1 LALAADHQHCCLT
14 GKDQQTQFLNRPK
27 ENHPPQNQKLVFLV
41 QLITQPR
48 LKQFFLTIIDLN
60 RLHDFLLLNFTEF
73 ICQKMNG
80 DTPISGKSMVGESVV
95 EASRKWVGEVFQDGR
110 IRVAIVELKIPPI
123 TGLSVLAKYTK
134 VLWT

>member
-73 ICQKMNG
+73 ICRKMNG

-95 EASRKWVGEVFQDGR
+95 EASRKWVGEVFQDGLNSLS
-110 IRVAIVELKIPPI
+110 LKIYH
-123 TGLSVLAKYTK
+123 K
-134 VLWT
+134 LWQAAELNFYS

>member
-1 LALAADHQHCCLT
+1 MVLRQIHLEVDVAA
-14 GKDQQTQFLNRPK
+14 KMR
-27 ENHPPQNQKLVFLV
+27 EEELVFLV

-73 ICQKMNG
+73 ICRKTNG

-95 EASRKWVGEVFQDGR
+95 EASRKWVGEVFQDGLFSHPFFSLCLDLA
-110 IRVAIVELKIPPI
+110 VQYF
-123 TGLSVLAKYTK
+123 AKY
-134 VLWT
+134 LPRNP